1 MNDSINEI
9 IAHLRRLLAETAEEL
24 GAVKARA
31 EFRER
36 ELLARVEEASRQRDE
51 AIRLAQDLIDGMVQ
65 E

>member
-1 MNDSINEI
+1 MNDSTNEI

-36 ELLARVEEASRQRDE
+36 ELLARVEEASKQRDA